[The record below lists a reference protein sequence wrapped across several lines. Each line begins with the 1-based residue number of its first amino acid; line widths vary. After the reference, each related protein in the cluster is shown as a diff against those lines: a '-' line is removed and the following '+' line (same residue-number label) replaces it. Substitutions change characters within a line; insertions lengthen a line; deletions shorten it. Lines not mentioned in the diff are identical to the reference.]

1 MQYETL
7 ERNLL
12 SLEQPYFRQTKFN
25 PFYLVVLCFTILNIY
40 DRFMLLDGNNGF
52 DLSKNRPCHD
62 FEFFEKQQVAFSCRR
77 V

>member
-12 SLEQPYFRQTKFN
+12 SLEQPHFRQTKFN
-25 PFYLVVLCFTILNIY
+25 PFYLVVLCFTILNTGIY

-52 DLSKNRPCHD
+52 DLSK
-62 FEFFEKQQVAFSCRR
+62 K
-77 V
+77 

>member
-7 ERNLL
+7 ERNLF

-25 PFYLVVLCFTILNIY
+25 PFYWVVLCYTKLNIY

-52 DLSKNRPCHD
+52 ALSK
-62 FEFFEKQQVAFSCRR
+62 K
-77 V
+77 

>member
-12 SLEQPYFRQTKFN
+12 SLEQPYFRKTKFN
-25 PFYLVVLCFTILNIY
+25 PFYWVVLCYTILNIY

-52 DLSKNRPCHD
+52 DLSK
-62 FEFFEKQQVAFSCRR
+62 K
-77 V
+77 